1 VVYGEEGVPWVPYAL
16 CCALWRKGGRS
27 TMGAICTVQ
36 CIVEKRRKPNLPT
49 FLLFITYG
57 KAFGNVNQGNTWQ
70 V

>member
-1 VVYGEEGVPWVPYAL
+1 MVYEEEGVSWVLYAL
-16 CCALWRKGGRS
+16 CSTLWRKEGRS

-36 CIVEKRRKPNLPT
+36 HIVEKRRKPNLPT
-49 FLLFITYG
+49 FLLFINYG